1 MLNAEYTKAFQ
12 RDIKRLKRKHVDF
25 TELKNVIRLVLEDT
39 DEAKET
45 LRRRHRAHA
54 CKAASGSVWSN
65 AMSAMLVT
73 GSPFGF
79 GKMALH
85 GFFVRVPMRRYSATD
100 KDSIEIV
107 DLFCSRR

>member
-45 LRRRHRAHA
+45 LRRRHRAHRLQGGEWERVVE
-54 CKAASGSVWSN
+54 CHVGN
-65 AMSAMLVT
+65 A
-73 GSPFGF
+73 G
-79 GKMALH
+79 
-85 GFFVRVPMRRYSATD
+85 
-100 KDSIEIV
+100 
-107 DLFCSRR
+107 DLSLIHI